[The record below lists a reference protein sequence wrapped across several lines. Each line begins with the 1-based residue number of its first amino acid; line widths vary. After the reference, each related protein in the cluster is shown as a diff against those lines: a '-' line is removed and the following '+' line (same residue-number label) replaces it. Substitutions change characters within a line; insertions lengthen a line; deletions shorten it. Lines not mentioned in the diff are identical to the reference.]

1 MGKHLKLF
9 QTQEDF
15 NNGNAELTI
24 PWVSYTVET
33 NTVTYKSSAIADVAG
48 IIVCSNGTTR
58 KYLTAS
64 DYSSK
69 GAPDGFTAIG
79 VVVIPKSHTADGK
92 GRMVSLNF
100 MSVADPDNGTPVY
113 DFNTASESNLNI
125 YWGGNNVDTDIP
137 ILPLPYIGVS
147 NDIAN
152 LPSQQTLVGTV
163 NYGLLAENISVV
175 ADGSETGM
183 TTESRCV
190 YGKNPYDTETQ
201 WGSIPDL
208 SLDNPNPNSPLIPSP
223 YLSNESINPIF
234 RSEGTAGVALNG
246 KEYTNI
252 LLNLSTAQAN
262 WRTDS
267 TITNSYSANYY
278 PAACTTWRYHTIGTS
293 QGDWYLPSIGELLYI
308 PARAKQI
315 QEALDAI
322 GGVLKFNGEEV
333 MVTYSF
339 RDMSLLYAWSSSEF
353 NGSTARVVDTYEGS
367 GGSYR
372 KRKGYPVV
380 AFAPAF

>member
-1 MGKHLKLF
+1 MGKHLELF

-64 DYSSK
+64 DYLST
-69 GAPDGFTAIG
+69 GAPSGFTPIG

-92 GRMVSLNF
+92 GRMISLDF
-100 MSVADPDNGTPVY
+100 MSVADPDNGTSVY
-113 DFNTASESNLNI
+113 DFNTASASDLNI
-125 YWGGNNVDTDIP
+125 YWGDRNVDTDIP
-137 ILPLPYIGVS
+137 NLPLPCIGVS

-152 LPSQQTLVGTV
+152 LPSQQTLVETV
-163 NYGLLAENISVV
+163 DFGLIAENISVV

-183 TTESRCV
+183 TTEMKCV

-201 WGSIPDL
+201 WGYLTDGGT
-208 SLDNPNPNSPLIPSP
+208 DNPNAPLIPSP
-223 YLSNESINPIF
+223 YLSNGSINPIF
-234 RSEGTAGVALNG
+234 RSEGTVGAALSG
-246 KEYTNI
+246 REYTDI
-252 LLNLSTAQAN
+252 LLNLSTAQAD
-262 WRTDS
+262 WKTAE
-267 TITNSYSANYY
+267 TITNSYNSNYY
-278 PAACTTWRYHTIGTS
+278 PAACTTWRYSTVGTS
-293 QGDWYLPSIGELLYI
+293 QGDWYLPSIGELLYL

-322 GGVLKFNGEEV
+322 GNVLKFNGEEN
-333 MVTYSF
+333 MVGASF
-339 RDMSLLYAWSSSEF
+339 RDMSLLGAWSSSEF
-353 NGSTARVVDTYEGS
+353 SGSNARYLDAGAGGAGFNGKS
-367 GGSYR
+367 GGS
-372 KRKGYPVV
+372 PVV

>member
-1 MGKHLKLF
+1 MGKHLELF

-64 DYSSK
+64 DYLST
-69 GAPDGFTAIG
+69 GAPSGFTPIG

-92 GRMVSLNF
+92 GRMISLDF
-100 MSVADPDNGTPVY
+100 MSVADPDNGTSVY
-113 DFNTASESNLNI
+113 DFNTASASDLNI
-125 YWGGNNVDTDIP
+125 YWGDRNVDTDIP
-137 ILPLPYIGVS
+137 NLPLPCIGVS

-152 LPSQQTLVGTV
+152 LPSQQTLVETV
-163 NYGLLAENISVV
+163 DFGLIAENISVV

-183 TTESRCV
+183 TTEMKCV

-201 WGSIPDL
+201 WGYLTDGGT
-208 SLDNPNPNSPLIPSP
+208 DNPNAPLIPSP
-223 YLSNESINPIF
+223 YLSNGSINPIF
-234 RSEGTAGVALNG
+234 RSEGTVGAALSG
-246 KEYTNI
+246 REYTDI
-252 LLNLSTAQAN
+252 LLNLSTAQAD
-262 WRTDS
+262 WKTAE
-267 TITNSYSANYY
+267 TITNSYNSNYY
-278 PAACTTWRYHTIGTS
+278 PAACTTWRYSTVGTS
-293 QGDWYLPSIGELLYI
+293 QGDWYLPSIGELLYL

-322 GGVLKFNGEEV
+322 GNVLKFNGEEN
-333 MVTYSF
+333 MVGASF
-339 RDMSLLYAWSSSEF
+339 RDMSLLGAWSSSEF
-353 NGSTARVVDTYEGS
+353 SGSDARALNSSLGGAGDVGKNGVS
-367 GGSYR
+367 
-372 KRKGYPVV
+372 PVV

>member
-33 NTVTYKSSAIADVAG
+33 NTVTYKSSAIPDVAG
-48 IIVCSNGTTR
+48 IIVCSNGTIR

-64 DYSSK
+64 DYLST
-69 GAPDGFTAIG
+69 GAPSGFTPIG

-92 GRMVSLNF
+92 GRMISLNF
-100 MSVADPDNGTPVY
+100 MSVDNPDNGTPLY
-113 DFNTASESNLNI
+113 DFNTVSESDLKI
-125 YWGGNNVDTDIP
+125 YWGGEGIDYDINLHS
-137 ILPLPYIGVS
+137 IGLPCIGVS

-152 LPSQQTLVGTV
+152 LPSQQTLNTIVGL
-163 NYGLLAENISVV
+163 GLIAENISVV
-175 ADGSETGM
+175 ADGSETGV
-183 TTESRCV
+183 TTETKCV

-201 WGSIPDL
+201 WGYFTGGGT
-208 SLDNPNPNSPLIPSP
+208 DNPNNPLIPSP
-223 YLSNESINPIF
+223 YLSNGSINPIF
-234 RSEGTAGVALNG
+234 RSEDTACAALNG
-246 KEYTNI
+246 KEYTDI
-252 LLNLSTAQAN
+252 LLNLSTAQED
-262 WRTDS
+262 WRIAE
-267 TITNSYSANYY
+267 TITNSFGPNYY

-322 GGVLKFNGEEV
+322 GNVLKFNGEES
-333 MVTYSF
+333 MVGTPF
-339 RDMSLLYAWSSSEF
+339 RDMSLLFAWSSSEF
-353 NGSTARVVDTYEGS
+353 SGNNAFSLSTNIGAASVLDKNSS
-367 GGSYR
+367 G
-372 KRKGYPVV
+372 PVV

>member
-48 IIVCSNGTTR
+48 VIVCSNGTTR

-64 DYSSK
+64 DYLST
-69 GAPDGFTAIG
+69 GAPSGFTPIG

-92 GRMVSLNF
+92 GRMISLDF
-100 MSVADPDNGTPVY
+100 MSVADPDNGTSVY
-113 DFNTASESNLNI
+113 DFNTASESDLNI
-125 YWGGNNVDTDIP
+125 YWGDRNVDTDIP
-137 ILPLPYIGVS
+137 NLPLPCIGVS

-152 LPSQQTLVGTV
+152 LPSQQTLVETV
-163 NYGLLAENISVV
+163 DFGLIAENISVV
-175 ADGSETGM
+175 ADGSETGV
-183 TTESRCV
+183 TTETKCV

-201 WGSIPDL
+201 WGYL
-208 SLDNPNPNSPLIPSP
+208 TVGGTDNPNAPLIPSP
-223 YLSNESINPIF
+223 YLSNGSINPIF
-234 RSEGTAGVALNG
+234 RSEGTVGAALSG
-246 KEYTNI
+246 REYTDI
-252 LLNLSTAQAN
+252 LLNLSTAQAD
-262 WRTDS
+262 WKTAE
-267 TITNSYSANYY
+267 TITNSYNSNYY
-278 PAACTTWRYHTIGTS
+278 PAACTTWRYSTVGTS
-293 QGDWYLPSIGELLYI
+293 QGDWYLPSIGELLYV

-322 GGVLKFNGEEV
+322 GNVLKFNGEES
-333 MVTYSF
+333 MVGASF
-339 RDMSLLYAWSSSEF
+339 RDMSLLLAWSSSEF
-353 NGSTARVVDTYEGS
+353 SGSDAHPLGTGNGGAGN
-367 GGSYR
+367 GA
-372 KRKGYPVV
+372 KGVNAPVV

>member
-9 QTQEDF
+9 QTQEEF

-48 IIVCSNGTTR
+48 VIVCSNGTTR

-69 GAPDGFTAIG
+69 GAPDGFTPIG

-113 DFNTASESNLNI
+113 DFNTASRSDLNI
-125 YWGGNNVDTDIP
+125 YWGGYGTDTDIP
-137 ILPLPYIGVS
+137 NLPLPAIGVS

-152 LPSQQTLVGTV
+152 LSAQQTLIETV
-163 NYGLLAENISVV
+163 DLGVVAENISVV
-175 ADGSETGM
+175 ADGSDTGV
-183 TTESRCV
+183 TTETKCI

-201 WGSIPDL
+201 WAFL
-208 SLDNPNPNSPLIPSP
+208 SGGGTDNPNLPLIPSP
-223 YLSNESINPIF
+223 YLSDGSINPIF
-234 RSEGTAGVALNG
+234 RSEGTVGAALNG
-246 KEYTNI
+246 REYTDI
-252 LLNLSTAQAN
+252 LLNLSTAQAD
-262 WRTDS
+262 WKTAE
-267 TITNSYSANYY
+267 TITNSSNSNYY
-278 PAACTTWRYHTIGTS
+278 PAACTTWRYSTVGTS

-322 GGVLKFNGEEV
+322 GNILKINGEELAV
-333 MVTYSF
+333 GVEFNKDISIL
-339 RDMSLLYAWSSSEF
+339 SVCSSSEF
-353 NGSTARVVDTYEGS
+353 SDKSVCVLSMLS
-367 GGSYR
+367 GGAGESE
-372 KRKGYPVV
+372 KDGELPVV

>member
-48 IIVCSNGTTR
+48 VIVCSNGTTR

-64 DYSSK
+64 DYLST
-69 GAPDGFTAIG
+69 GAPSGFVPIG

-92 GRMVSLNF
+92 GRMISLDF
-100 MSVADPDNGTPVY
+100 MSVADPDNGTSVY
-113 DFNTASESNLNI
+113 DFNTASTDNVNI
-125 YWGGNNVDTDIP
+125 YWGDRNVDTDIP
-137 ILPLPYIGVS
+137 NLPLPCIGVS

-152 LPSQQTLVGTV
+152 LPSQQTLVETV
-163 NYGLLAENISVV
+163 NYGLIAENISVV

-183 TTESRCV
+183 TTETKCV

-201 WGSIPDL
+201 WGYL
-208 SLDNPNPNSPLIPSP
+208 TGGGTDNPNAPLIPSP
-223 YLSNESINPIF
+223 YLSNGSINPIF
-234 RSEGTAGVALNG
+234 RSEGTVGAALSG
-246 KEYTNI
+246 REYTDI
-252 LLNLSTAQAN
+252 LLNLSTAQAD
-262 WRTDS
+262 WKTAE
-267 TITNSYSANYY
+267 TITNSYDYNYY
-278 PAACTTWRYHTIGTS
+278 PAACTTWRYSTVGTS
-293 QGDWYLPSIGELLYI
+293 QGDWYLPSIGELLYV

-322 GGVLKFNGEEV
+322 GNVLKFNEEENIV
-333 MVTYSF
+333 GASF
-339 RDMSLLYAWSSSEF
+339 RDMSLLVAWSSSEF
-353 NGSTARVVDTYEGS
+353 SGS
-367 GGSYR
+367 GAHNLFAGFGDANDAD
-372 KRKGYPVV
+372 KGNGCPVV

>member
-48 IIVCSNGTTR
+48 VIVCSNGTTR

-64 DYSSK
+64 DYLST
-69 GAPDGFTAIG
+69 GAPSGFTPIG

-92 GRMVSLNF
+92 GRMISLDF
-100 MSVADPDNGTPVY
+100 MSVADPDNGTSVY
-113 DFNTASESNLNI
+113 DFNTASESDLNI
-125 YWGGNNVDTDIP
+125 YWGDRNVDTDIP
-137 ILPLPYIGVS
+137 NLPLPCIGVS

-152 LPSQQTLVGTV
+152 LPSQQTLVETV
-163 NYGLLAENISVV
+163 DFGLIAENISVV
-175 ADGSETGM
+175 ADGSETGV
-183 TTESRCV
+183 TTETKCV

-201 WGSIPDL
+201 WGYL
-208 SLDNPNPNSPLIPSP
+208 TVGGTDNPNAPLIPSP
-223 YLSNESINPIF
+223 YLSNGSINPIF
-234 RSEGTAGVALNG
+234 RSEGTVGAALSG
-246 KEYTNI
+246 REYTDI
-252 LLNLSTAQAN
+252 LLNLSTAQAD
-262 WRTDS
+262 WKTAE
-267 TITNSYSANYY
+267 TITNSYNSNYY
-278 PAACTTWRYHTIGTS
+278 PAACTTWRYSTVGTS
-293 QGDWYLPSIGELLYI
+293 QGDWYLPSIGELLYV

-322 GGVLKFNGEEV
+322 GNVLKFNGEES
-333 MVTYSF
+333 MVGASF
-339 RDMSLLYAWSSSEF
+339 RDMSFLFAWSSSEF
-353 NGSTARVVDTYEGS
+353 S
-367 GGSYR
+367 GSYAPVVATDVGGA
-372 KRKGYPVV
+372 GYGGKSSYLPVV